1 MTDPYNHDQ
10 LATLSAMNIEY
21 NRDDDRFYYEQT
33 FDFENS
39 VGLDADAVAETWREM
54 FENEEQYDDE
64 GTGVEVEG
72 AELTIWMEFEGVKT
86 RHGLKGMLVMIASEM
101 VMAISTH
108 DTEQAVGLAEELLKN
123 AENADDLIS

>member
-1 MTDPYNHDQ
+1 MADPYDHNQ

-21 NRDDDRFYYEQT
+21 DRDGDRFYYEQT

-39 VGLDADAVAETWREM
+39 VNLNADAVAETWCEM
-54 FENEEQYDDE
+54 FKEDEQYDDE

-72 AELTIWMEFEGVKT
+72 TELTIWMEYEGVNT
-86 RHGLKGMLVMIASEM
+86 RHGLKRVLAMMASEM

-108 DTEQAVGLAEELLKN
+108 DTEQAVGLAEQLLEN
-123 AENADDLIS
+123 AEDADDLMG